1 MKQKIMNML
10 SLLFGLAVGCIVTQ
24 FISYIDFSVNSA
36 IKSLRF
42 LLVLCILS
50 IIISCIIAGIA
61 LSKISRNEND
71 EKK

>member
-1 MKQKIMNML
+1 MKQKFTNML

-24 FISYIDFSVNSA
+24 VISYIDFSVNSA
-36 IKSLRF
+36 IKSLKF

-50 IIISCIIAGIA
+50 IIISCFIAGIA
-61 LSKISRNEND
+61 LSKISRSEND